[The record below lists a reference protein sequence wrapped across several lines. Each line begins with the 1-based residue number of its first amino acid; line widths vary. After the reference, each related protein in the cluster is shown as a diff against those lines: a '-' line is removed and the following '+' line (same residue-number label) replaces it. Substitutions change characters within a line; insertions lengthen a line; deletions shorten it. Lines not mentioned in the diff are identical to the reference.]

1 MSCSCPGK
9 VLLVGGYL
17 VLDRRYSGLV
27 LSLDARIHCRVTKT
41 GDGSGE
47 GDAPKKDW
55 RVVVRSPQFSDAEWV
70 VTAADAADDSKGSDD
85 KENDNPFVRE
95 AVRTTLAAVGGYD
108 CEVEVRADDQ
118 YYSDIR
124 PTLRETKKTGLGS
137 SAALTTSLVG
147 ALYAARRQHVALDEV
162 HALAQRAHATAQG
175 KIGSGF
181 DVAAAVYGS
190 CVYRRFESL
199 DAVDSASCLPVRVPF
214 KLLMGDRT
222 QGSSTPGMV
231 KKVLASK
238 EALALYP
245 EIDTVNEQI
254 VGQLTSEDATKRTE
268 ACAKVRPLMK
278 RLGQLAGVEVE
289 PDVQTEILDATEKC
303 QGIVL
308 TGVPGAGGY
317 DAIFAL
323 LVTGDDDAEQQ
334 VRGLWEKNGLKV
346 MDVHQDGR
354 GILFQ

>member
-27 LSLDARIHCRVTKT
+27 LSLDARIHCRVTKA
-41 GDGSGE
+41 GDGADGE
-47 GDAPKKDW
+47 GSKDDW
-55 RVVVRSPQFSDAEWV
+55 RVVVRSPQFSDAEWIIRPAGTTDGV
-70 VTAADAADDSKGSDD
+70 DSGRD
-85 KENDNPFVRE
+85 DNPFVRE
-95 AVRTTLAAVGGYD
+95 AVRTTLTHVGGYD
-108 CEVEVRADDQ
+108 CEVEVRADAQ
-118 YYSDIR
+118 YYSDVR
-124 PTLRETKKTGLGS
+124 PTLKETKKTGLGS

-147 ALYAARRQHVALDEV
+147 ALYAARRQHVALDEI

-175 KIGSGF
+175 KVGSGF

-190 CVYRRFESL
+190 CVYSKFESL
-199 DAVDSASCLPVRVPF
+199 DDVDSALCLPVRVPF
-214 KLLMGDRT
+214 KLLMGDRR

-231 KKVLASK
+231 KKVLACE
-238 EALALYP
+238 EALAMFP
-245 EIDTVNEQI
+245 AIDVVNSKI
-254 VGQLTSEDATKRTE
+254 IGQLTDEDAAKRDSK
-268 ACAKVRPLMK
+268 CDSVRPLMK
-278 RLGQLAGVEVE
+278 KLGELAGVEVE
-289 PDVQTEILDATEKC
+289 PDVQTSILDATEKC
-303 QGIVL
+303 PGVVL

-323 LVTGDDDAEQQ
+323 VRDDDAAVEQA
-334 VRGLWEKNGLKV
+334 VKDLWEKGDLAV